1 MSYDSRVIKV
11 SHEEEI
17 LVQRIRQLRSS
28 GLIRFVTLDLIEWSI
43 VKKWSDAIELF
54 SQDEKQPS

>member
-1 MSYDSRVIKV
+1 VIKV